1 MRTLNLRRPRIAA
14 AAAPN
19 KMVIGGAGT
28 SVPLLV
34 PPEELDELL
43 EPLEELEDEEL
54 ELDEDELLDEE
65 ELVLL
70 VILPELLPLV
80 DMPLVLPPELEELDE
95 DELEELD
102 DDELLDE
109 EPLLEEEPLLDPPEE
124 VLEPC
129 PPDDEP

>member
-1 MRTLNLRRPRIAA
+1 
-14 AAAPN
+14 
-19 KMVIGGAGT
+19 MVIGGAGT